1 MSPAS
6 LPSDPERRYAHVA
19 VVIPA
24 LDEERALPLTL
35 AELPPVGHRIVVDN
49 GSRDATAQRA
59 REAGAT
65 VVAEPRRGYGRA
77 CQAGI
82 AEAHRRG
89 AEVIVFLDADHSDHP
104 AELPLLVEPI
114 LRGEADLVLG
124 DRTARAAR
132 GALLPQQRVGN
143 ALASFLIERTTGRRF
158 RDLGPFRAIRAE
170 ALRALCMVDPT
181 FGWNV
186 EMQLKALRH
195 GLRVQEVPVSYRP
208 RVGDSKI
215 SGTVRGSLRA
225 GARILWACRRY
236 A

>member
-1 MSPAS
+1 MRPAS
-6 LPSDPERRYAHVA
+6 LSSDPERRYARVA

-49 GSRDATAQRA
+49 GSRDATAARA
-59 REAGAT
+59 REAGA
-65 VVAEPRRGYGRA
+65 VVVSEPRRGYGRA

-89 AEVIVFLDADHSDHP
+89 AAIIVFLDADHSDHP

-143 ALASFLIERTTGRRF
+143 AVASFLIERTTGHRF

-170 ALRALCMVDPT
+170 ALQALGMVDPT